1 MITAGIDIGSTTIKI
16 VIIKDNAIIGSGK
29 TYAGTTPA
37 QTAKNLY
44 NKTLTDSDITENKI
58 DAIATTG
65 YGRRLVNFGDIVLTE
80 IRACAIGAAFVLPEI
95 LVRTIIDVGGQD
107 TKVISISEDG
117 EIEGFS
123 MNDKCAAGTGRFLEM
138 LASRLDM
145 TYEEFVTAA
154 LESFDTLLQMNS
166 TCAVFA
172 ESEAIG
178 MLAKGEK
185 KGNIAAAA
193 HHAIASRIAS
203 MVRRTAVAAENC
215 LFTGGGALNRA
226 LVKALEEQL
235 GNKILIPQDPQLIVA
250 IGAALWAARKIQGNT
265 NEN

>member
-16 VIIKDNAIIGSGK
+16 AVMEDRKMTVSAIKP
-29 TYAGTTPA
+29 AGTIPA

-44 NKTLTDSDITENKI
+44 AETLKKAGLTETS
-58 DAIATTG
+58 IAAVASTG

-80 IRACAIGAAFVLPEI
+80 IKACAIGASFVSPQVP
-95 LVRTIIDVGGQD
+95 VRTIIDVGGQD

-117 EIEGFS
+117 DVEGFS

-138 LASRLDM
+138 LASKLDM
-145 TYEEFVTAA
+145 SYEQFVSSAI
-154 LESFDTLLQMNS
+154 ESFDTLLQMNS

-178 MLAKGEK
+178 MLARGEK
-185 KGNIAAAA
+185 KGDIASAA

-203 MVRRTAVAAENC
+203 MTRRAATTTENC
-215 LFTGGGALNRA
+215 MFTGGGALNRA
-226 LVKALEEQL
+226 LVKAIEEHL
-235 GNKILIPQDPQLIVA
+235 NNKIIIPPEPQLVVA
-250 IGAALWAARKIQGNT
+250 TGAALWAAEKT
-265 NEN
+265 K